1 MKKIVAFCY
10 LVIVAVIRLQAQ
22 IPAPGNT
29 QTKSVLLLNGYAHL
43 GNGKVIENSAIGF
56 KNGKIT
62 LVADARTI
70 KINPQDYD
78 TIIHIEGKHVYPGL
92 IAPNSTLGLVEIEAV
107 RATRDFSEVGE
118 FKPNVRA
125 VVAYN
130 TDSRITPTVRSN
142 GVLMAQITPRYGFIS
157 GTSSIV
163 QLDAWNWEDAALK
176 IDDGIHLNWANM
188 YRSSGWWAEKGGI
201 SKNKKYQE
209 QYNKVYR
216 YFQEA
221 KAYAA
226 ESNYVEKN
234 LEFEAMRGIFTG
246 KKTLFIHADFS
257 KEIEE
262 AIAFKKHFDI
272 PKVVLVG
279 GYESYLLTDQLKENN
294 IPIML
299 RRIHS
304 LPEYDDDAV
313 DLPFTLPKKLWDAGV
328 LFCLENSGDM
338 EAMQTRNLPFYAGT
352 AAAYGLG
359 KEQALQLITLN
370 AAKILGIDAF
380 CGSIEP
386 GKDATL
392 FVSEGDALDMQT
404 NNVILA
410 YIQGR
415 KVNLDN
421 PQKYLYRKFKA
432 KP

>member
-1 MKKIVAFCY
+1 MKNIVAI
-10 LVIVAVIRLQAQ
+10 LLISIVVSLHAQ
-22 IPAPGNT
+22 IPAPGEK
-29 QTKSVLLLNGYAHL
+29 QTKSILLLNGYAHL

-56 KNGKIT
+56 KDGKLV

-70 KINPQDYD
+70 KINQQTYD
-78 TIIHIEGKHVYPGL
+78 TIINIEGKHVYPGI

-107 RATRDFSEVGE
+107 RATRDFAETGT
-118 FKPNVRA
+118 FKPNVRSI
-125 VVAYN
+125 VAYN

-142 GVLMAQITPRYGFIS
+142 GVLIAQITPRYGFIS

-176 IDDGIHLNWANM
+176 TDDGIHMNWMNM
-188 YRSSGWWAEKGGI
+188 YRKNGWWAEKGGI
-201 SKNKKYQE
+201 SENKNYQE
-209 QYNKVYR
+209 QYDKVYK
-216 YFQEA
+216 YFEEA
-221 KAYAA
+221 KAYAG
-226 ESNYVEKN
+226 EVNYLEKN
-234 LEFEAMRGIFTG
+234 LEFEAMRGLFDGT
-246 KKTLFIHADFS
+246 KTLYIHADFS

-262 AIAFKKHFDI
+262 AIAFKKYFNI
-272 PKVVLVG
+272 PNVVLVG

-294 IPIML
+294 IPVML

-352 AAAYGLG
+352 AAAYGLD
-359 KEQALQLITLN
+359 KDDALQLVTLN
-370 AAKILGIDAF
+370 TAKILGIDSF
-380 CGSIEP
+380 TGSIEP

-392 FVSEGDALDMQT
+392 FVSEGDALDMET

-410 YIQGR
+410 FIQGR

-421 PQKYLYRKFKA
+421 PQKYLYRKFKD
-432 KP
+432 KK

>member
-10 LVIVAVIRLQAQ
+10 LVIVVAMPLQAQ
-22 IPAPGNT
+22 IPAPGD
-29 QTKSVLLLNGYAHL
+29 QQDKSVLLLNGYAHL
-43 GNGKVIENSAIGF
+43 GNGKVIENSAVGF

-70 KINPQDYD
+70 KINPQDFD
-78 TIIHIEGKHVYPGL
+78 TIIHIEGKHIYPGL
-92 IAPNSTLGLVEIEAV
+92 IAPNSTLGLVEVEAV

-118 FKPNVRA
+118 FKPNVRSI
-125 VVAYN
+125 VAYN

-142 GVLMAQITPRYGFIS
+142 GVLMTQITPRYGFIS

-163 QLDAWNWEDAALK
+163 QLDAWNWEDAAVK
-176 IDDGIHLNWANM
+176 TDDGIHLNWANM

-234 LEFEAMRGIFTG
+234 LEFEAMRGIFDG
-246 KKTLFIHADFS
+246 SKTLFIHADFS

-262 AIAFKKHFDI
+262 AIAFKKYFDI

-294 IPIML
+294 IPVML

-313 DLPFTLPKKLWDAGV
+313 DLPFTLPKKLFDAGI

-352 AAAYGLG
+352 AAAYGLN

-370 AAKILGIDAF
+370 TAKILGIDSF
-380 CGSIEP
+380 CGSLEP

-392 FVSEGDALDMQT
+392 FVSDGDALDMQT

>member
-1 MKKIVAFCY
+1 MKKIVAFYY
-10 LVIVAVIRLQAQ
+10 LIIVAAMPLQAQ
-22 IPAPGNT
+22 IPAPGKK
-29 QTKSVLLLNGYAHL
+29 QDKSILLLNGYAHL
-43 GNGKVIENSAIGF
+43 GNGKVIENSAVGF

-70 KINPQDYD
+70 KINPQDFD
-78 TIIHIEGKHVYPGL
+78 TIIHIEGKHIYPGL

-118 FKPNVRA
+118 FKPNVRSI
-125 VVAYN
+125 VAYN

-142 GVLMAQITPRYGFIS
+142 GVLMAQITPRYGLIS
-157 GTSSIV
+157 GMSSVV
-163 QLDAWNWEDAALK
+163 QLDAWNWEDAAVK
-176 IDDGIHLNWANM
+176 TDDGIHLNWANM

-209 QYNKVYR
+209 QYSKVYR

-226 ESNYVEKN
+226 ESNYAEKN
-234 LEFEAMRGIFTG
+234 LEFEAMRGIFDG
-246 KKTLFIHADFS
+246 SKTLFIHADFS

-262 AIAFKKHFDI
+262 AIAFKKYFDI

-294 IPIML
+294 IPVML

-313 DLPFTLPKKLWDAGV
+313 DLPFTLPKKLFDAGI

-352 AAAYGLG
+352 AAAYGLD

-370 AAKILGIDAF
+370 TAKILGIDSF

-392 FVSEGDALDMQT
+392 FVSDGDALDMET